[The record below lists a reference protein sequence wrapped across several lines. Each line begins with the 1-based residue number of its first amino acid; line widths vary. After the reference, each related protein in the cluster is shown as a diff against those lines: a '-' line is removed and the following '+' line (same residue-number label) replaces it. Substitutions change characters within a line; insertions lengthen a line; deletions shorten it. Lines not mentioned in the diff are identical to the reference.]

1 MTKPPYLLYVFW
13 IGVVIGYSQPVQSLT
28 VFRIGGEG
36 LPLPVFEDPT
46 DFVQLSWS
54 DVSAAQHGAVE
65 LVTIDS
71 NFIAPLKLN
80 PEVNL
85 VPQLEK
91 EGGQVQA
98 LTWIGWGPANGRDEA
113 MFDGDP
119 TTAFLGDG
127 DWGGDY
133 GVIQQKSLAFDMGGR
148 FLLERIRFYPRVRFA
163 NDRFV
168 QRFLVGINDGDPLKV
183 GTRPFTRGIR
193 GSDLDFDIIYDVTE
207 NTESVIDLPLPS
219 VPVRQLFFEA
229 PENTQ
234 GIWEIAEFEIYGN
247 GYAPFSNYV
256 SNVIDLG

>member
-133 GVIQQKSLAFDMGGR
+133 GVIQQKSLA
-148 FLLERIRFYPRVRFA
+148 LSLIH
-163 NDRFV
+163 
-168 QRFLVGINDGDPLKV
+168 I
-183 GTRPFTRGIR
+183 
-193 GSDLDFDIIYDVTE
+193 
-207 NTESVIDLPLPS
+207 
-219 VPVRQLFFEA
+219 
-229 PENTQ
+229 
-234 GIWEIAEFEIYGN
+234 
-247 GYAPFSNYV
+247 
-256 SNVIDLG
+256 